1 VWNIPQSYLYETGP
15 YLPVTTR
22 NIPQFAHQNSFFFS
36 NLAEFGPRS
45 ENPRVGGSIPPLAT
59 INLLSFQHFLIEQF
73 RQLRLVCQ
81 ECAMD
86 LRISGKPR
94 QIASGQ
100 VSEGAISRHTTRVSQ
115 FELPG
120 IVLSAMVFD

>member
-1 VWNIPQSYLYETGP
+1 MC
-15 YLPVTTR
+15 
-22 NIPQFAHQNSFFFS
+22 H
-36 NLAEFGPRS
+36 
-45 ENPRVGGSIPPLAT
+45 
-59 INLLSFQHFLIEQF
+59 
-73 RQLRLVCQ
+73 
-81 ECAMD
+81 

-120 IVLSAMVFD
+120 IVLSALAFD

>member
-1 VWNIPQSYLYETGP
+1 LINPWNHRYLT
-15 YLPVTTR
+15 
-22 NIPQFAHQNSFFFS
+22 
-36 NLAEFGPRS
+36 

-59 INLLSFQHFLIEQF
+59 IKLLSFQYFLIEQF
-73 RQLRLVCQ
+73 WQLRLVCQ

-120 IVLSAMVFD
+120 IVLSALAFD

>member
-1 VWNIPQSYLYETGP
+1 MSLSLELRQHNCVVAKPGSPNALGP
-15 YLPVTTR
+15 L
-22 NIPQFAHQNSFFFS
+22 Q
-36 NLAEFGPRS
+36 
-45 ENPRVGGSIPPLAT
+45 
-59 INLLSFQHFLIEQF
+59 QH
-73 RQLRLVCQ
+73 RLVCQ

-120 IVLSAMVFD
+120 IVLSALAFD